1 MPEDL
6 SVVGFDD
13 IPLAPYIVPPLTTI
27 RQDVVAWGAAAAETL
42 VAAVEGRERPALSL
56 PPVDFVVRGSTGR
69 ARSQPKHWTGAAVG
83 TTVPTASPLARE
95 CPMNGGR
102 AAVFLSCSRG

>member
-1 MPEDL
+1 MAIAGISAATDRGIRVHEDL

-27 RQDVVAWGAAAAETL
+27 RQDVIAWGAAAAETL

-56 PPVDFVVRGSTGR
+56 PPVDFVVRGSTG
-69 ARSQPKHWTGAAVG
+69 
-83 TTVPTASPLARE
+83 
-95 CPMNGGR
+95 
-102 AAVFLSCSRG
+102 